1 MKKIVSLFIFLLLLV
16 GCSLS
21 NSPTSKVEELLN
33 KYQTLDSDIKSGI
46 DDVLKEENLNDS
58 QKERYRKVIE
68 KQYRNLAYEIKDER
82 IDGDTATITVE
93 IEVIDY
99 KKLNSLAS
107 GLWSRN
113 LPIEADRG
121 NIYTVDGEAIASN
134 LTTTSLVF
142 IPNQIKNKDLV
153 AEKISEILDVPKSK
167 IEEHLYKKSMME
179 KVHPEGRRLS
189 YEIADKIENLH
200 FDGVYLLKESKRYYP
215 HNEMLSHVLGY
226 VGIDN
231 QGLSGLELE
240 YDDILTGEYG
250 SIQYFSDAKG
260 NNLERNSVYVEP
272 EDGLDIYLT
281 VDYGIQSS
289 IERELD
295 NVVLR
300 YNPDGAWAI
309 AMDPNT
315 GEILGMSSRPNFNPN
330 SYKDYD
336 TETIN
341 RNMAIWASY
350 EPGSTFKILTLS
362 AAVNEGKVDL
372 LKDTFYDGGSV
383 NVDGAR
389 IKCWKHGGHG
399 SQTFLEVVQNSC
411 NPGFVEL
418 GNRLGK
424 ETLFDYINKFGYG
437 KKTGIDL
444 NGEAT
449 GILFSLDKVG
459 PVELATTAFGQGVSV
474 TALQQVVAVSAAI
487 NGGTLYKPYIVKRV
501 AYHENGQIIKEVKPT
516 IVRDNI
522 VTKDTS
528 EKVRMTLES
537 VVSLGTG
544 RNAYID
550 GYRVG
555 GKTGTA
561 QKVNNG
567 IYMQGNYIVSFI
579 GFLPANDPKI
589 VVYLAIDNP
598 KGVTQYGGTVSA
610 PIVKNIMEDAITS
623 LNIEKQDGGT
633 EKKYQWYDKKYYN
646 VPNVVGKSKKEATSM
661 LKSFSVEYSGSGDVV
676 VSQSPD
682 SDSRIAEGEKV
693 RLYLG

>member
-1 MKKIVSLFIFLLLLV
+1 MFSKGIHKRIKIVLLV
-16 GCSLS
+16 VIFVFVVIVA
-21 NSPTSKVEELLN
+21 KVF
-33 KYQTLDSDIKSGI
+33 Y
-46 DDVLKEENLNDS
+46 
-58 QKERYRKVIE
+58 
-68 KQYRNLAYEIKDER
+68 
-82 IDGDTATITVE
+82 
-93 IEVIDY
+93 IEVIEYD
-99 KKLNSLAS
+99 KLNNLAS
-107 GLWSRN
+107 NLWSRN

-121 NIYTVDGEAIASN
+121 KIYTVDGEVVAGN

-142 IPNQIKNKDLV
+142 IPNQIKNKEMV
-153 AEKISEILDVPKSK
+153 AEKISEILGVDKAK
-167 IEEHLYKKSMME
+167 IEEHLYKNSMME
-179 KVHPEGRRLS
+179 RVHPEGRRLS
-189 YEIADKIENLH
+189 YEVADRIEALN

-215 HNEMLSHVLGY
+215 HDELLSHVLGY

-231 QGLSGLELE
+231 QGLSGLELY

-260 NNLERNSVYVEP
+260 NNLDRSSVYVEP

-281 VDYGIQSS
+281 VNYDIQSS
-289 IERELD
+289 IERELS
-295 NVVLR
+295 NIMTK
-300 YNPDGAWAI
+300 YNPEGAWAI
-309 AMDPNT
+309 AMNPKT

-330 SYKDYD
+330 SYQDYN

-362 AAVNEGKVDL
+362 ASVNEGTVDL
-372 LKDTFYDGGSV
+372 EHDMFFDGGAV

-389 IKCWKHGGHG
+389 IKCWKAGGHG

-418 GNRLGK
+418 GRRLGK
-424 ETLFDYINKFGYG
+424 DKLFEYINKFGYG

-459 PVELATTAFGQGVSV
+459 PVELATTSFGQGVSV
-474 TALQQVVAVSAAI
+474 TALQQVAAVSAAI
-487 NGGTLYKPYIVKRV
+487 NGGTLYKPYVVKRITE
-501 AYHENGQIIKEVKPT
+501 HETGQIIKEFMPT
-516 IVRDNI
+516 VVRNNI
-522 VTKDTS
+522 IS
-528 EKVRMTLES
+528 EDASLQVRMALES

-579 GFLPANDPKI
+579 GFLPANDPEI

-598 KGVTQYGGTVSA
+598 KGITQYGGTVSA
-610 PIVKNIMEDAITS
+610 PIVKNILEDAIVA
-623 LNIEKQDGGT
+623 LGIQKQDGGT
-633 EKKYQWYDKKYYN
+633 EKRYQWYDKRYYT
-646 VPNVVGKSKKEATSM
+646 VPDVVGMSKKEASSL
-661 LKSFSVEYSGSGDVV
+661 LKHFTVVYSGSGNTII
-676 VSQSPD
+676 SQSPEAGT
-682 SDSRIAEGEKV
+682 RIFENETV

>member
-1 MKKIVSLFIFLLLLV
+1 MFNKGIHKRIKIVLLIVLFIFAIIIA
-16 GCSLS
+16 
-21 NSPTSKVEELLN
+21 KVF
-33 KYQTLDSDIKSGI
+33 Y
-46 DDVLKEENLNDS
+46 
-58 QKERYRKVIE
+58 
-68 KQYRNLAYEIKDER
+68 
-82 IDGDTATITVE
+82 

-121 NIYTVDGEAIASN
+121 NIYTVDGESIASN

-179 KVHPEGRRLS
+179 RVHPEGRRLS

-281 VDYGIQSS
+281 VNYGIQSS

-330 SYKDYD
+330 SYKNYD

-623 LNIEKQDGGT
+623 LNIEKQAGGT
-633 EKKYQWYDKKYYN
+633 EKKYQWYDKKYYT

-676 VSQSPD
+676 VNQSPD

>member
-1 MKKIVSLFIFLLLLV
+1 MFNKGIHKRIKIVLLIILFIFIIIIA
-16 GCSLS
+16 
-21 NSPTSKVEELLN
+21 KVF
-33 KYQTLDSDIKSGI
+33 Y
-46 DDVLKEENLNDS
+46 
-58 QKERYRKVIE
+58 
-68 KQYRNLAYEIKDER
+68 
-82 IDGDTATITVE
+82 

-179 KVHPEGRRLS
+179 RVHPEGRRLS

-300 YNPDGAWAI
+300 YNPDGAWVI

>member
-1 MKKIVSLFIFLLLLV
+1 MFSKNIHKRIKIVLLIVIIVFIIIIA
-16 GCSLS
+16 
-21 NSPTSKVEELLN
+21 KVF
-33 KYQTLDSDIKSGI
+33 Y
-46 DDVLKEENLNDS
+46 
-58 QKERYRKVIE
+58 
-68 KQYRNLAYEIKDER
+68 
-82 IDGDTATITVE
+82 

-99 KKLNSLAS
+99 KKLNKLAN

-121 NIYTVDGEAIASN
+121 KIYTVDGELLAGN
-134 LTTTSLVF
+134 VTTTSLVF
-142 IPNQIKNKDLV
+142 IPNQIKDKNLV
-153 AEKISEILDVPKSK
+153 AEEISKVLGVSK
-167 IEEHLYKKSMME
+167 EDIEKHIYKKTMME
-179 KVHPEGRRLS
+179 RVHPEGRRLS
-189 YEIADKIENLH
+189 YEIADQINSFH
-200 FDGVYLLKESKRYYP
+200 FDGVYLLKESKREYI

-231 QGLSGLELE
+231 QGLSGLELQ

-250 SIQYFSDAKG
+250 GVQYFSDAKG
-260 NNLERNSVYVEP
+260 NNLDRNSVYVEP

-281 VDYGIQSS
+281 VNYELQSS

-295 NVVLR
+295 NIVTK
-300 YNPDGAWAI
+300 YNPEGAWTL

-330 SYKDYD
+330 NYKNYS
-336 TETIN
+336 TEVIN

-350 EPGSTFKILTLS
+350 EPGSTFKILTVS

-389 IKCWKHGGHG
+389 IKCWKAGGHG
-399 SQTFLEVVQNSC
+399 AQTFLEVVQNSC

-418 GNRLGK
+418 GRRLGK

-444 NGEAT
+444 NGESS
-449 GILFSLDKVG
+449 GILFNLDKVG

-474 TALQQVVAVSAAI
+474 TAIQQVAAVSAAI
-487 NGGTLYKPYIVKRV
+487 NGGTLYKPYIVKRITE
-501 AYHENGQIIKEVKPT
+501 HETGQIIKEIEPT
-516 IVRDNI
+516 KVRENI
-522 VTKDTS
+522 VTKETS

-567 IYMQGNYIVSFI
+567 VYMHGNYIVSFI
-579 GFLPANDPKI
+579 GFMPANDPKV

-598 KGVTQYGGTVSA
+598 KGVTQYGGTVHALLSENYRFTF
-610 PIVKNIMEDAITS
+610 I
-623 LNIEKQDGGT
+623 L
-633 EKKYQWYDKKYYN
+633 
-646 VPNVVGKSKKEATSM
+646 
-661 LKSFSVEYSGSGDVV
+661 
-676 VSQSPD
+676 
-682 SDSRIAEGEKV
+682 
-693 RLYLG
+693 